1 MADKKEAA
9 RKIKPLSDDELSAF
23 SLQMALMIRSGI
35 PAEEALRILADDAD
49 AEGERGWLEDMAEE
63 MSLAVPL
70 YQALQKGGGIPR
82 YAIDMVRVGEMTG
95 RLDDVLYGLY
105 EYYAR
110 ENQLREKRSDLSCGD
125 GGHDGRSSGGA
136 DDQGAAGI

>member
-49 AEGERGWLEDMAEE
+49 AEGERW
-63 MSLAVPL
+63 
-70 YQALQKGGGIPR
+70 
-82 YAIDMVRVGEMTG
+82 
-95 RLDDVLYGLY
+95 
-105 EYYAR
+105 
-110 ENQLREKRSDLSCGD
+110 
-125 GGHDGRSSGGA
+125 
-136 DDQGAAGI
+136 